1 MVIIMNH
8 HYSFDNFNIDLNV
21 SSFQIIIWG
30 IYIGILLGTL
40 GSVLFRVYS
49 SKIIKALVAN
59 GASDESSAKTLS
71 ELGLL
76 KTPFVRMYLKDD
88 SVIRRSVLVC
98 GSSHKKSSANKFK
111 IFWYES
117 FIRTDIPKVIDFENA
132 KFYLPEENRA
142 GAELRFK
149 EEAHPVRSFILAAV
163 IMLAAALFAIYA
175 LPELLSMFDNFITQV
190 KPESKYY

>member
-98 GSSHKKSSANKFK
+98 GSSHKKSSTNKFK